1 MTRPDAE
8 WIADALTKAGLK
20 AEIVGSL
27 TIRKQSRH
35 DIDITVQIHEDRDY
49 QTYWY
54 ALEQLGFRYD
64 RTDPAPSSEIWLGR
78 SRDGTSLILDM
89 HPVIVCH
96 PVQGQGSQTK

>member
-8 WIADALTKAGLK
+8 WVVDALTKAGLK

-27 TIRKQSRH
+27 TTKKQSRH
-35 DIDITVQIHEDRDY
+35 DIDITVQILEDRDY

-64 RTDPAPSSEIWLGR
+64 RTDPPPSGEIWLGR
-78 SRDGTSLILDM
+78 SRDGTSLVLDM
-89 HPVIVCH
+89 HPIACH
-96 PVQGQGSQTK
+96 PEQDLSS